1 MSDSN
6 LKQFDLFDQ
15 HPDPA
20 EKRHTANVPKVDKT
34 AIDRNKATRK
44 FNSSAQ
50 DDAPVETSTRFT
62 LKFRYVVMMM
72 VLALSVSIWSWI
84 TNRMTVIQKVTVN
97 DHYFTEEADIIAR
110 SGISIGAEADSIDPV
125 VVIRNVEKLPYV
137 RRAELVSLPPSTY
150 LIRVE
155 ERRPIGL
162 IKRSDMIRYV
172 DKDGVLLPLVDG
184 KALEVPLL
192 YGLPISNTSDTLR
205 SAAFKAMGAFL
216 EALDR
221 YDMAKIT
228 ISDVAWEAENGI
240 VAATGD
246 YGTRLIFG
254 LDGYDA
260 KLRTWQAFYAQ
271 VVPKAGLDSFAR
283 IDFRYDGQVV
293 SLKNPS

>member
-1 MSDSN
+1 MADSD

-15 HPDPA
+15 QADPV
-20 EKRHTANVPKVDKT
+20 EKRYTSSVPKVDKT
-34 AIDRNKATRK
+34 ALDRSKSKKEDHRITDSVELSAT
-44 FNSSAQ
+44 A
-50 DDAPVETSTRFT
+50 TRFT
-62 LKFRYVVMMM
+62 LKFRYVAMML
-72 VLALSVSIWSWI
+72 VLALVVSMWSWNA
-84 TNRMTVIQKVTVN
+84 NRMTTIKKVTVN
-97 DHYFTEEADIIAR
+97 DHYFTEEADIVAR
-110 SGISIGAEADSIDPV
+110 SGISIGADADSINPV
-125 VVIRNVEKLPYV
+125 DVIRAVEKLPYV
-137 RRAELVSLPPSTY
+137 RQAELVSLPPSTY

-172 DKDGVLLPLVDG
+172 DKDGVLLPLVAG

-192 YGLPISNTSDTLR
+192 YGLPVPSTADTLK
-205 SAAFKAMGAFL
+205 SDAFKAMGAFL

-228 ISDVAWEAENGI
+228 ISDVAWEDNTGI

-254 LDGYDA
+254 LDGYES

-271 VVPKAGLDSFAR
+271 VVPKAGLDAFAR
-283 IDFRYDGQVV
+283 IDFRYEGQVV
-293 SLKNPS
+293 SLRNPS

>member
-1 MSDSN
+1 MADAD

-15 HPDPA
+15 QPDPS
-20 EKRHTANVPKVDKT
+20 ERRYTANVPKVDKT
-34 AIDRNKATRK
+34 AVERSKPKKVLSQEAGPTGETV
-44 FNSSAQ
+44 SA
-50 DDAPVETSTRFT
+50 TRFT
-62 LKFRYVVMMM
+62 LKFRYVVMTMI
-72 VLALSVSIWSWI
+72 LALAVSIWSWNA
-84 TNRMTVIQKVTVN
+84 NRMTVVESVVVN
-97 DHYFTEEADIIAR
+97 DHYFTDEADVISR
-110 SGISIGAEADSIDPV
+110 SGITLGAEAEKIIPMD
-125 VVIRNVEKLPYV
+125 VIRAVEKLPYV
-137 RRAELVSLPPSTY
+137 RRAELVPLPPSTY

-172 DKDGVLLPLVDG
+172 DKDGVLLPLVAG

-192 YGLPISNTSDTLR
+192 YGLPIPNATDTLT
-205 SAAFKAMGAFL
+205 SVAFKAMGAFL

-228 ISDVAWEAENGI
+228 ISDVAWEENTGI

-254 LDGYDA
+254 FDGYES

-271 VVPKAGLDSFAR
+271 VVPKAGLDAFAR
-283 IDFRYDGQVV
+283 IDFRYEGQVV
-293 SLKNPS
+293 SLRNPS

>member
-1 MSDSN
+1 MADSD

-15 HPDPA
+15 QADPV
-20 EKRHTANVPKVDKT
+20 EKRYTASVPKVDKT
-34 AIDRNKATRK
+34 ALDRGKFKKDDSRITDSVELPAT
-44 FNSSAQ
+44 A
-50 DDAPVETSTRFT
+50 TRFT
-62 LKFRYVVMMM
+62 LKFRYVAMML
-72 VLALSVSIWSWI
+72 VLALVVSIWSWNA
-84 TNRMTVIQKVTVN
+84 NRMTIIKKVTVN
-97 DHYFTEEADIIAR
+97 DHYFTEEADIVAR
-110 SGISIGAEADSIDPV
+110 SGITIGADADSINPV
-125 VVIRNVEKLPYV
+125 DVIRAVEKLPYV
-137 RRAELVSLPPSTY
+137 RQAELVSLPPSTY

-172 DKDGVLLPLVDG
+172 DKDGVLLPLVAG

-192 YGLPISNTSDTLR
+192 YGLPVPSTADTLK
-205 SAAFKAMGAFL
+205 SDAFKAMGAFL

-228 ISDVAWEAENGI
+228 ISDVAWEDNTGI

-254 LDGYDA
+254 LDGYES

-271 VVPKAGLDSFAR
+271 VVPKAGLDAFAR
-283 IDFRYDGQVV
+283 IDFRYEGQVV
-293 SLKNPS
+293 SLRNPS

>member
-1 MSDSN
+1 MADSD

-15 HPDPA
+15 QADPV
-20 EKRHTANVPKVDKT
+20 EKRYTASVPKVDKT
-34 AIDRNKATRK
+34 ALDRSKAKKDDQRFTD
-44 FNSSAQ
+44 SVEPSA
-50 DDAPVETSTRFT
+50 ATTRFT

-72 VLALSVSIWSWI
+72 VLALVVSVWSWNA
-84 TNRMTVIQKVTVN
+84 NRMTIIKKVTVN
-97 DHYFTEEADIIAR
+97 DHYFTEEADIVAR
-110 SGISIGAEADSIDPV
+110 SGITIGADADSINPV
-125 VVIRNVEKLPYV
+125 DVIRAVEKLPYV
-137 RRAELVSLPPSTY
+137 RQAELVSLPPTTY

-172 DKDGVLLPLVDG
+172 DKDGVLLPLVAG

-192 YGLPISNTSDTLR
+192 YGLPIPSTADTLK
-205 SAAFKAMGAFL
+205 SDAFKAMGAFL

-228 ISDVAWEAENGI
+228 ISDVAWEDNTGI

-254 LDGYDA
+254 LDGYES

-271 VVPKAGLDSFAR
+271 VVPKAGLDAFAR
-283 IDFRYDGQVV
+283 IDFRYEGQVV
-293 SLKNPS
+293 SLRNPS

>member
-1 MSDSN
+1 MADSN

-15 HPDPA
+15 QPNPA
-20 EKRHTANVPKVDKT
+20 EKRHTANVPRVDKT
-34 AIDRNKATRK
+34 ATDRSKPKKATGGESGDTETKAPAAR
-44 FNSSAQ
+44 FN
-50 DDAPVETSTRFT
+50 

-72 VLALSVSIWSWI
+72 VLALAVSIWSWNA
-84 TNRMTVIQKVTVN
+84 NRMTIIQKVTVN
-97 DHYFTEEADIIAR
+97 DHYFTEEAEIIAR
-110 SGISIGAEADSIDPV
+110 SGITIGIDADSINPV
-125 VVIRNVEKLPYV
+125 AVIRAVEKLPYV
-137 RRAELVSLPPSTY
+137 RRAELVSLPPSSY

-172 DKDGVLLPLVDG
+172 DKDGVLLPLVEG

-192 YGLPISNTSDTLR
+192 YGLSINNTTDTLR
-205 SAAFKAMGAFL
+205 SDAFKAMGAFL

-228 ISDVAWEAENGI
+228 ISDVAWEANTGI

-254 LDGYDA
+254 LDGYEA

-271 VVPKAGLDSFAR
+271 VVPKAGLEAFAR

-293 SLKNPS
+293 SLRNPS